1 MSIKKN
7 CPDLKT
13 AAVAAFTCMQA
24 HDMPALDTLPLEEQ
38 VAIVQHALCKAFDA
52 EYGPLVLDQS
62 DLEQIHQ
69 RVVELQTDM
78 AKSMALSEKWSDK
91 SQIEP
96 PKHMERFPFPE
107 EMEDAICL
115 YLYEEGF
122 QNIAPRRNNGFLIRK
137 DTTFYDFESI
147 IFEALDQQCMVY
159 NIETETLDH
168 IKQAVYKRHNEYINA
183 QQNLDPRLRD
193 FPTEDL
199 TPS

>member
-24 HDMPALDTLPLEEQ
+24 HGMPALDTLPLEQQVEIVEQ
-38 VAIVQHALCKAFDA
+38 ALCKVFDE

-69 RVVELQTDM
+69 HVIQLQTDM
-78 AKSMALSEKWSDK
+78 ANSMALSEKWADK
-91 SQIEP
+91 SKIEP
-96 PKHMERFPFPE
+96 PKHMERFPFPA

-115 YLYEEGF
+115 YLFEQRFE
-122 QNIAPRRNNGFLIRK
+122 NISPRSKNRFLIKK
-137 DTTFYDFESI
+137 DTAFYDFEDI
-147 IFEALDQQCMVY
+147 IFEALDQQCLVY
-159 NIETETLDH
+159 DIEAETLAE
-168 IKQAVYKRHNEYINA
+168 IKQAVYKRHNNFVNA

-193 FPTEDL
+193 FSTENL